1 MTAIDLLAI
10 VTRPDFPSGS
20 GPIGDH
26 MGLKRFA
33 AARPHLTV
41 RTIVL
46 NSSETR
52 LHVEGECAII
62 AQGEASPIDLSRA
75 RRLVLYMPV
84 CLEVEETNLAP
95 LRTSEPYPLF
105 AAQQWRPL
113 TEYLEDVLPRLA
125 RCVNEPRATR
135 RANNKL
141 IQIDALRRA
150 GIALPPTSVST
161 GFPRQGA
168 LAERAH
174 LVRKNISE
182 GGWKS
187 PTKFSPARLVAA
199 SETDDL
205 TPAIWQAPIEAD
217 REYRCYV
224 MGEEVTF
231 VRLERDPAFTDVR
244 ATHDGRPRALIVEGD
259 ARWRLRMLAAAR
271 ALGLDYAVIDA
282 MPVGD
287 DLLIL
292 EVNANGVWWFL
303 PQAVQDELETRFHLF
318 LDKLIGEAPPG

>member
-1 MTAIDLLAI
+1 
-10 VTRPDFPSGS
+10 
-20 GPIGDH
+20 
-26 MGLKRFA
+26 
-33 AARPHLTV
+33 
-41 RTIVL
+41 
-46 NSSETR
+46 
-52 LHVEGECAII
+52 
-62 AQGEASPIDLSRA
+62 
-75 RRLVLYMPV
+75 MPV

-95 LRTSEPYPLF
+95 LRASEPYPLF

-125 RCVNEPRATR
+125 RCVNAPRATR

-150 GIALPPTSVST
+150 GITLPATSVST

-168 LAERAH
+168 LAKQSR

-187 PTKFSPARLVAA
+187 PTEFSPARLVAA
-199 SETDDL
+199 SKTDDPA
-205 TPAIWQAPIEAD
+205 PAIWQAPIEAD

-224 MGEEVTF
+224 IGDEVTF
-231 VRLERDPAFTDVR
+231 VRLERDPAVTDVR

-303 PQAVQDELETRFHLF
+303 PQAVQDELEARFHLF
-318 LDKLIGEAPPG
+318 LDKLIGEAPG